1 MALKGE
7 KMKAAV
13 FIGKEKVQLRD
24 VPIPKIK
31 DDEVL
36 IKVRAVGLCGT
47 DIHIFKGEYF
57 TDFPVIPGH
66 EFSGVVEQV
75 GEQTRYFGEGDR
87 VTADPNIFCESCY
100 FCKRNLQNHCENLRV
115 IGVSGSNANGA
126 FAEYVA
132 VPYKNVFHLD
142 RSMSFEDGAL
152 VEPVACIAH
161 GMDMA
166 EIKFGSEVLIV
177 GAGPIGQLLLQSV
190 RACGGA
196 KVIILDV
203 DGEKLKTAK
212 ELGAD
217 IALPADGSESKRL
230 KEIAPRGFDYVIDA
244 TGIPEIVE
252 RSFRYLKKA
261 GTYLVFGVCPKE
273 SNIRINPYEIFLY
286 DWKIIGSFAIRK
298 NFSQSINMLSDKK
311 IRTDKLVSLRYPIER
326 FPELLEL
333 KMTRLDLMKVQI
345 QFD

>member
-1 MALKGE
+1 
-7 KMKAAV
+7 MKAAV
-13 FIGKEKVQLRD
+13 FTGPGKVEIRE
-24 VPIPKIK
+24 VPLPKIK

-36 IKVRAVGLCGT
+36 IKVKAVGICGT

-57 TDFPVIPGH
+57 TAFPVIPGH
-66 EFSGVVEQV
+66 EFSGVVERT
-75 GEQTRYFGEGDR
+75 GRETKYFKEGDR

-142 RSMSFEDGAL
+142 PSMSFEEGAFT
-152 VEPVACIAH
+152 EPVACIAH
-161 GMDMA
+161 GMDMVQ
-166 EIKFGSEVLIV
+166 IKFGSEVLIV
-177 GAGPIGQLLLQSV
+177 GAGPIGLLLLQSIK
-190 RACGGA
+190 ASGGA
-196 KVIILDV
+196 KITILDV
-203 DGEKLKTAK
+203 DGEKLRAAR

-217 IALPADGSESKRL
+217 LALPADGFESERL
-230 KEIAPRGFDYVIDA
+230 KDVAPRGFDSVIDA

-252 RSFRYLKKA
+252 RSFQFLRKA
-261 GTYLVFGVCPKE
+261 GTYLVFGVCPKD
-273 SNIRINPYEIFLY
+273 SRITINPYEVFLN

-311 IRTDKLVSLRYPIER
+311 IKTDKLVSLRYPIEK
-326 FPELLEL
+326 FAELLDL
-333 KMTRLDLMKVQI
+333 KMKRLDLMKVQV